1 MKAIILAAND
11 NPQLRP
17 LTLRKLGALIKIN
30 GVSLLERQIRGYSRA
45 GVETASISV
54 VSGYQHGQIKRCLM
68 REHPEI
74 RLVKNPDYRSGSA
87 LYSLDLALRSA
98 EPHTADEGL
107 FIRSGECVYDHAAIE
122 RASTPLND
130 DRLRALFHSLD
141 VCRDGTKRLKRRIT
155 LLVGERFARI
165 VGTLVHDGERAQGH
179 LHVRHGG
186 SNGVIFLP
194 VRRARRDRDLVRRCE
209 SR

>member
-30 GVSLLERQIRGYSRA
+30 GISLLERQIRGYSRA

-54 VSGYQHGQIKRCLM
+54 VSGYQHGQMKRCLM

-107 FIRSGECVYDHAAIE
+107 FIRSGECVYDRAAIE
-122 RASTPLND
+122 RVNASERRPLTCPLSLPRRVPRWHETPQAP
-130 DRLRALFHSLD
+130 RYA
-141 VCRDGTKRLKRRIT
+141 
-155 LLVGERFARI
+155 
-165 VGTLVHDGERAQGH
+165 
-179 LHVRHGG
+179 
-186 SNGVIFLP
+186 
-194 VRRARRDRDLVRRCE
+194 ARR
-209 SR
+209 